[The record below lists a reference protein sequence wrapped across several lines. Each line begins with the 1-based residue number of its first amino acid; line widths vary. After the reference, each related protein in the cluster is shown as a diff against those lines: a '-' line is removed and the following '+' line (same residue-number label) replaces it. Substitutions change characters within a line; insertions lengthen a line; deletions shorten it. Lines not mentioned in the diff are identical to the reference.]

1 MVILLVVLFVLFFLF
16 FVVVVVVVVVVVI
29 ITKAPE
35 LTTRLMEENLLIS
48 GADFYDLLLIF
59 VGN

>member
-16 FVVVVVVVVVVVI
+16 FVVVAVVI

-35 LTTRLMEENLLIS
+35 LTTRLLEENLLIS